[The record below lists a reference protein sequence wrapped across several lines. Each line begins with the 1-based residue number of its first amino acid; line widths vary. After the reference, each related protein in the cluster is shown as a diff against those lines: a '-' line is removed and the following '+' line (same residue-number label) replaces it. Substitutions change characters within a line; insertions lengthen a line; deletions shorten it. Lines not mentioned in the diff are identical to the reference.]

1 MVMNDEWLVFEQ
13 CEFNTTWKEIGLTMM
28 NDEWFVLF
36 FFCVELTPEPLE
48 GNRHDIDEW
57 FV

>member
-13 CEFNTTWKEIGLTMM
+13 CEFNTTMMSGLCC
-28 NDEWFVLF
+28 

>member
-1 MVMNDEWLVFEQ
+1 MNGMGLHQNIWKDISLMVMNDEWLVFEQ

-36 FFCVELTPEPLE
+36 FFVW
-48 GNRHDIDEW
+48 N
-57 FV
+57 